1 MIEIDYHL
9 LSSEAL
15 DNLIIELITREA
27 TDYGEAERAFSSKK
41 QELLARLEQ
50 GDAVIAYSSAEG
62 YCSIIPVT
70 EKESASK

>member
-15 DNLIIELITREA
+15 DNLIMELITREA
-27 TDYGEAERAFSSKK
+27 TDYGEKERDFSSKK
-41 QELLARLEQ
+41 RELLAGLEQ

-62 YCSIIPVT
+62 YCSICQPDW
-70 EKESASK
+70 